1 MAMMND
7 HMPIATGAHYN
18 IEHSPPSVRFNFQ
31 LSVELSTV
39 KLLLLRSA
47 ISE

>member
-7 HMPIATGAHYN
+7 HMPIATGTHYN

-31 LSVELSTV
+31 LSVELDRKTFV
-39 KLLLLRSA
+39 TPFRDF
-47 ISE
+47 